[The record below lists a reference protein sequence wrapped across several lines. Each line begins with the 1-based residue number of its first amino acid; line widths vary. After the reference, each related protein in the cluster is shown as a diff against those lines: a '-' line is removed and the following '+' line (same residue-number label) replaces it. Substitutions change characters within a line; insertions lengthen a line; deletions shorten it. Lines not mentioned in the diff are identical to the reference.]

1 MTGKKKSKRTTLGSR
16 LTSIVSVSLV
26 LVLLGVVAM
35 TAICGHNG
43 SKLLSSNIGFV
54 VKIDREADSLT
65 VVNLTQRLAG
75 APFTRESKYSSP
87 EAILAEESKYIG
99 EEAIALVDENPY
111 NAEIEVKVKEYYAS
125 PDSVASLAARVQA
138 YDGVEEV
145 LAQTAVLRTVN
156 TNLHNL
162 MLILL
167 IVAAALLAISLVL
180 INNTV
185 YLSVYSRRFTIN
197 TMRLVGATPG
207 FIRAPFVKAG
217 AVTGLIASL
226 VAIALLVPFKLYLC
240 GIDPMIADLL
250 PLSEEIMVYV
260 ALLLLGTAI
269 CAGASAVAT
278 TRYIRVDY
286 DDMFK

>member
-1 MTGKKKSKRTTLGSR
+1 MSEKKKNKKTTLGSR
-16 LTSIVSVSLV
+16 LTSIISVSLV

-43 SKLLSSNIGFV
+43 SKKLNSNIGFV
-54 VKIDREADSLT
+54 VKIDREADSLAIDA
-65 VVNLTQRLAG
+65 LTQRLSK
-75 APFTRESKYSSP
+75 APFVRESRYSSP
-87 EAILAEESKYIG
+87 EAILAEESAYIG
-99 EEAIALVDENPY
+99 EDALALVDENPY
-111 NAEIEVKVKEYYAS
+111 NAEIEIKVKEQYAS
-125 PDSVASLAARVQA
+125 PDSVTALAARVQA

-145 LAQTAVLRTVN
+145 LAQTAVLRTVD

-207 FIRAPFVKAG
+207 FIRAPFIRAG
-217 AVTGLIASL
+217 AVTGLIASIIA
-226 VAIALLVPFKLYLC
+226 VALLVPFKLYLC
-240 GIDPMIADLL
+240 GIDPMIAELL
-250 PLSEEIMVYV
+250 PLYEEIMVYAV
-260 ALLLLGTAI
+260 LMSLGTAI
-269 CAGASAVAT
+269 CAVASAIAT